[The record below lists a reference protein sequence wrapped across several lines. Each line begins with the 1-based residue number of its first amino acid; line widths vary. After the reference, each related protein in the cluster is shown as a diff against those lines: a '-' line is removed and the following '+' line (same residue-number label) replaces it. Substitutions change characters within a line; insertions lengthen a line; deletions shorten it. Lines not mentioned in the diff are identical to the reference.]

1 MIWAIAIR
9 NLFQHRTKTLIIGA
23 LVSIGI
29 MMTFF
34 GNALIDSMIRNI
46 EGIFTEYYTGD
57 VLITSTETL
66 GAGVFGAQS
75 DNVNGF
81 PVIPL
86 IRDYPEVLEEASK
99 IKGVRAITHQISA
112 YALINNE
119 QLGMEFSLFFGIEA
133 ESYYSA
139 MTGITLVQGRLLEP
153 KEKGIML
160 EYEMWKKFRDEKEL
174 ELAIGDTLQLNSFG
188 SAGMKI
194 LEVPI
199 VGIFEFPLGNTRL
212 FPLSFIDAV
221 SLRYIMGG
229 QGGTVEKVDVSA
241 DATALLDTDLD
252 NLFSDDFSFDFDQ
265 DMSSIV
271 RSDTGG
277 AATGIAAKKVTE
289 SNVFDI
295 LGKTSPPTAVAD
307 AEVISND
314 WHFIVMRLEPGVSS
328 KAVIKE
334 LNALFEERDLLAR
347 AQGWW
352 VSAMPDS
359 LIYSGVKIL
368 FNVAIFILGFVSII
382 IIMNTLVISVME
394 RTGEIGTMRALG
406 ARKAFVTKLFIA
418 ETSFI
423 TLVFGAIGLAAGSS
437 LILVL
442 NRLGIPTDNDA
453 LRYLGGGGILRP
465 TISAQPV
472 ILSLSLM
479 AVIALFSWIYP
490 VLIALK
496 VSPLKAISTD

>member
-9 NLFQHRTKTLIIGA
+9 NLFQHRAKTLIIGA

-34 GNALIDSMIRNI
+34 GNALIDSMIRNS
-46 EGIFTEYYTGD
+46 ESIFTEYYTGD

-75 DNVNGF
+75 DNVMGF

-86 IRDYPEVLEEASK
+86 IRDYPDVLEEVSK
-99 IKGVRAITHQISA
+99 IKGIQSITHQISA
-112 YALINNE
+112 YAMINLE
-119 QLGMEFSLFFGIEA
+119 QIGMEFSLFFGIEPD
-133 ESYYSA
+133 SYYSV
-139 MTGITLVQGRLLEP
+139 MSGISIVEGRLLEAG
-153 KEKGIML
+153 EKGMIL
-160 EYEMWKKFRDEKEL
+160 QYDLWKKLRDDKEL
-174 ELAIGDTLQLNSFG
+174 TLAIGDTLQLNSYG

-199 VGIFEFPLGNTRL
+199 VGIFEFPQGNTRL
-212 FPLSFIDAV
+212 FPVSFIDAV

-229 QGGTVEKVDVSA
+229 QGGKAEKVEVSA
-241 DATALLDTDLD
+241 DATALMDSDLD
-252 NLFSDDFSFDFDQ
+252 SLFSEDFSFDA
-265 DMSSIV
+265 MNESA
-271 RSDTGG
+271 TGG
-277 AATGIAAKKVTE
+277 AAAGDNGIGVTAQKVTE
-289 SNVFDI
+289 ANVFDI
-295 LGKTSPPTAVAD
+295 LGGPASRSVLAD
-307 AEVISND
+307 SAIPSND
-314 WHFIVMRLEPGVSS
+314 WHFIVLRLEPSANS
-328 KAVIKE
+328 KKVIRE
-334 LNALFEERDLLAR
+334 INSVFEDRDFLAR

-359 LIYSGVKIL
+359 LTYSGVQIL
-368 FNVAIFILGFVSII
+368 FNVALFILGFVSVI

-394 RTGEIGTMRALG
+394 RTSEIGTMRALG

-423 TLVFGAIGLAAGSS
+423 TIVFGVIGLASGAA
-437 LILVL
+437 LIFIL
-442 NRLGIPTDNDA
+442 NRVGIPTDNDA

-465 TISAQPV
+465 TISTQPV
-472 ILSLSLM
+472 IMSLSLM

>member
-9 NLFQHRTKTLIIGA
+9 NLFQHRAKTLIIGA

-46 EGIFTEYYTGD
+46 ESVFTEYYTGD
-57 VLITSTETL
+57 VLVTSTETL

-75 DNVNGF
+75 DNVMGF

-86 IRDYPEVLEEASK
+86 IRDYPEVFEEVSK
-99 IKGVRAITHQISA
+99 IKGVHAITHQISA

-119 QLGMEFSLFFGIEA
+119 QLGMEFSLFFGIEP
-133 ESYYSA
+133 ESYYSV
-139 MTGITLVQGRLLEP
+139 MKGITILEGRLLEAG
-153 KEKGIML
+153 EKGIIL

-174 ELAIGDTLQLNSFG
+174 ELRIGDTLQLNSFG

-199 VGIFEFPLGNTRL
+199 VGIFEFPQGNTRL
-212 FPLSFIDAV
+212 WPISFIDAV
-221 SLRYIMGG
+221 SLRYIMAG
-229 QGGTVEKVDVSA
+229 QGGKAEKVDVSA
-241 DATALLDTDLD
+241 DATALLNSDLD
-252 NLFSDDFSFDFDQ
+252 SLFSEDFSFDFEQ
-265 DMSSIV
+265 EIHSSLDSSNENSTNAV
-271 RSDTGG
+271 
-277 AATGIAAKKVTE
+277 AQKVTAL
-289 SNVFDI
+289 NVFDI
-295 LGKTSPPTAVAD
+295 LGTPVTKSDKVNG
-307 AEVISND
+307 EIVSND
-314 WHFIVMRLEPGVSS
+314 WHFIVIRLEPGISS
-328 KAVIKE
+328 KKIIKE
-334 LNALFEERDLLAR
+334 LNDIFEDHNFLAR

-394 RTGEIGTMRALG
+394 RTSEIGTMRALG
-406 ARKAFVTKLFIA
+406 ARKSFVTKLFIA
-418 ETSFI
+418 ETAFI
-423 TLVFGAIGLAAGSS
+423 TLVFGAIGLATGSC

-442 NRLGIPTDNDA
+442 NRVGIPTDNDA

-472 ILSLSLM
+472 ILSLCLM
-479 AVIALFSWIYP
+479 AIIALFSWIYP